1 MDEVFHELSNKIRHE
16 LTLESNAQNKEELIF
31 HIRSR
36 VEELL
41 QNEPGL
47 LFSYLYRLDVSEQK
61 VRNTMNQSEQDK
73 INALSQ
79 LIYER
84 QLLRVETKKRLIQ
97 KPIKG
102 WEW

>member
-1 MDEVFHELSNKIRHE
+1 MDEVFHELSNKLRQE
-16 LTLESNAQNKEELIF
+16 LTLDTNAKNKDDLIF
-31 HIRSR
+31 HIKRR

-47 LFSYLYRLDVSEQK
+47 LFSYLYRLDVSEHK
-61 VRNTMNQSEQDK
+61 VRMTMNQSEKDK
-73 INALSQ
+73 IDALTQ

-84 QLLRVETKKRLIQ
+84 QLLRVETKKRLKQ

-102 WEW
+102 WDW